1 LRGVVLEWFRS
12 YLYGRTFRVVFSGCT
27 SSIIYIVS
35 VPQGSVLSPLLFIVY
50 TADLAPR
57 GEARRISTRVCRR
70 HATLSTL
77 SSLRHG
83 VSCCSAGTMHHVG
96 HWRYANCLKL
106 NADKTE
112 FLWIGSRHSLSQQIC
127 CLPVLQLGSDSI
139 VSRNH
144 VLLLGVTLS
153 SDLSFDLSIVS
164 IVSAS
169 SFYWLRQLQ
178 RSCRSLDT
186 ESAATH

>member
-1 LRGVVLEWFRS
+1 MYNKILIAVISDPFLRLTTPEHD
-12 YLYGRTFRVVFSGCT
+12 LT
-27 SSIIYIVS
+27 

-127 CLPVLQLGSDSI
+127 CLPVLQLVAWGG
-139 VSRNH
+139 H
-144 VLLLGVTLS
+144 TPL
-153 SDLSFDLSIVS
+153 
-164 IVSAS
+164 A
-169 SFYWLRQLQ
+169 WLAVWL
-178 RSCRSLDT
+178 
-186 ESAATH
+186 AAWLNPHWIGQ